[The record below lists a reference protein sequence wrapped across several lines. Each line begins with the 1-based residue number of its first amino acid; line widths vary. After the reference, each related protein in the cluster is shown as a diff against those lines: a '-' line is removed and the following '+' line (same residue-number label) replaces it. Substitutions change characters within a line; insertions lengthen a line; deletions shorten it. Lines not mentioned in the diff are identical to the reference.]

1 MIRATTQ
8 LALDLSA
15 DYVSSSI
22 RPVKF
27 EAVVCLTFGQSN
39 DDIETFWRQAF
50 ENGAI
55 RFTYGTEEVAS
66 LPSTMSGMKGDHLPL
81 ITLKRIADVNFPTRW
96 ADFRLLAFECASVD
110 NKTKEKRLET
120 ALAVILGDIHSSPPI
135 VRIHSQCITGEVF
148 HSLRCDCHD
157 QLHLAL
163 RVIAEEG
170 AGVLLYEQQEGR
182 GIGLMEKLRAY
193 ELQDQG
199 LDTIEA
205 NLRLG
210 HAVDLRDYTLAVEIL
225 RFLKIRALR
234 LITNNPEKID
244 AVVSSG
250 IEIVERLSADVPR
263 DPHFAGYLATKRDK
277 LGHLSNRTP
286 DLLMAGDPSVRGT
299 SLPNAWTAASGVAP

>member
-1 MIRATTQ
+1 
-8 LALDLSA
+8 
-15 DYVSSSI
+15 
-22 RPVKF
+22 
-27 EAVVCLTFGQSN
+27 
-39 DDIETFWRQAF
+39 
-50 ENGAI
+50 
-55 RFTYGTEEVAS
+55 
-66 LPSTMSGMKGDHLPL
+66 MSGMKGDHPAL
-81 ITLKRIADVNFPTRW
+81 TALKQIADVSFPTLW
-96 ADFRLLAFECASVD
+96 ADFRLLAFECTNAND
-110 NKTKEKRLET
+110 KTEEKRPET

-135 VRIHSQCITGEVF
+135 VRIHSQCTTGEVF

-210 HAVDLRDYTLAVEIL
+210 HAVDLRDYTLAIEVL
-225 RFLKIRALR
+225 QFLKIRALR
-234 LITNNPEKID
+234 LMTNNPEKVD
-244 AVVSSG
+244 AVLSSG
-250 IEIVERLSADVPR
+250 IEITERLSADVPS
-263 DPHFAGYLATKRDK
+263 DPHFADYLATKRDK

-286 DLLMAGDPSVRGT
+286 GLLIAGDGSVRDP
-299 SLPNAWTAASGVAP
+299 SLPKAREAAVGVAP